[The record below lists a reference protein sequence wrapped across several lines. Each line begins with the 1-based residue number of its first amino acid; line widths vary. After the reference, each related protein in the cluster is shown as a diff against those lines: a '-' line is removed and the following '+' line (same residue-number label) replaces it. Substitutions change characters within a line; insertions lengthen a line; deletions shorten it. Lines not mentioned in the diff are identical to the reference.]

1 MGRREYLCGNR
12 SDGPLA
18 TSVATLALSGAER
31 ERQRRER
38 GFVMLLVTGLTVL
51 AVAVHGYHPYSEDGG
66 LYMAGI
72 KHLVDPGMYPH
83 GTEFVTEHLRFSI
96 FAPVVAGL
104 VRGSHLNV
112 EAVLLAVQ
120 VASFWVTLFATWR
133 LAARCFASR
142 EARCG
147 AVALLATWMTLPV
160 AGTALMLL
168 DRYVTARSISTPCAL
183 LALEGA
189 LAFLLPEDETWARR
203 VRGLALCYGALAV
216 AMMVHPLMAADA
228 MGCVLVLCCV
238 SASTRRVQAW
248 GTLGLCAA
256 AVGVA
261 ATLWKLAPSDSEIY
275 RRAAVSRYYWF
286 LSEWQ
291 WYELVGLA
299 APLLILAVVA
309 FGGRRKGDGARVALA
324 RMAVACGLTAVMVAA
339 LFARVESVNY
349 LVARLQPL
357 RVFQLV
363 YVVMILMVGA
373 VAAEKVLRR
382 RPVRWVV
389 ALAALCG
396 VMLFVE
402 RQTFPASAH
411 MELQGAVRT
420 IAPQNAWEQAFVWIR
435 QNTPKDALFAMDADY
450 IARPGEDAQ
459 CFRAIAERSVLP
471 DYSKDGGEA
480 SITPE
485 LARAWAEGQAA
496 QKGLNTET
504 DAERIAALRPLGV
517 SWVVLD
523 QSVGT
528 AFSCEFANGAVKVC
542 RLP

>member
-1 MGRREYLCGNR
+1 M
-12 SDGPLA
+12 A
-18 TSVATLALSGAER
+18 TSVATLSLSGAQR
-31 ERQRRER
+31 ERRRRER
-38 GFVMLLVTGLTVL
+38 GFATLLVTGLTAL
-51 AVAVHGYHPYSEDGG
+51 AVGVHGYHPYSEDGG

-72 KHLVDPGMYPH
+72 KHLVDPGLYPH

-96 FAPVVAGL
+96 FAPMVAGL
-104 VRGSHLNV
+104 VRASHLSV
-112 EAVLLAVQ
+112 ETVLLVVQ
-120 VASFWVTLFATWR
+120 VASFWVTLFAAWR
-133 LAARCFASR
+133 LAMRCFASR
-142 EARCG
+142 EARSG
-147 AVALLATWMTLPV
+147 AVALLAAWMTLPI
-160 AGTALMLL
+160 AGTALMLM

-189 LAFLLPEDETWARR
+189 LAFLMSDDATRAQRM
-203 VRGLALCYGALAV
+203 RGLALCGGALAV
-216 AMMVHPLMAADA
+216 AAMVHPLMAADA
-228 MGCVLVLCCV
+228 MGCVLVLGCV
-238 SASTRRVQAW
+238 SSGNRRVRVW
-248 GTLGLCAA
+248 GTFGLCVG

-261 ATLWKLAPSDSEIY
+261 AALWKLAASDGAVY
-275 RRAAVSRYYWF
+275 RQAAVTRYYWF
-286 LSEWQ
+286 LSEWR

-299 APLLILAVVA
+299 APLLILAMVA
-309 FGGRRKGDGARVALA
+309 FGRRREGDGARVALA
-324 RMAVACGLTAVMVAA
+324 RMAVASGLTAVAIAA
-339 LFARVESVNY
+339 LFARVDSASY

-363 YVVMILMVGA
+363 YVVMILVVGA
-373 VAAEKVLRR
+373 AMAEKALRR
-382 RPVRWVV
+382 RLMRWV
-389 ALAALCG
+389 AAMATLCG

-411 MELQGAVRT
+411 VELQGVMRT
-420 IAPQNAWEQAFVWIR
+420 VAPQNAWEQAFVWIR
-435 QNTPKDALFAMDADY
+435 RNTPKDALFAMDADY

-480 SITPE
+480 SITPA

-504 DAERIAALRPLGV
+504 DAERVAALHPLGV

-523 QSVGT
+523 RGAAT